1 MHRPMP
7 HGCDRV
13 RLVMTLVTCTGCAL
27 LCEDIDVAVE
37 NSRIKETKNACRR
50 GAARIKGCVN
60 RLPSSIAQKPADIEN
75 SIKKAVEILRNAR
88 SPMLFGWS
96 NSSCEAQYKS
106 IQLAKKLNAT
116 IDDTS
121 SFCQGILIERVLQKK
136 FKTCSLEDV
145 RNKAD
150 VLVYWGSDAQ
160 DSEPRHL
167 SRFSYFP
174 RGEDRQRG
182 YEEDRVAIAIDVRES
197 NTAKICKGHFYRIPL
212 KGDREFILAL
222 MDALSGKVPSQDAK
236 KMLELASIMK
246 KAEFGAIFVGIGLT
260 YSIKDDFDILAALAD
275 MLPNFHIMP
284 MVGHYNMR
292 GFNEVLFKE
301 TGYVN
306 RVKFDGEAV
315 KYSPAE
321 VLDTPSRGVTLVH
334 DAKYSIAEALREKS
348 IDALLVV
355 GSDPL
360 SSLPRSLI
368 SQLVKI
374 PVICIDPCVTLTSR
388 IASVTIP
395 CAVSGVEASGTAVRM
410 DGKVVK
416 LTKILE
422 TNYLSDEEIL
432 TRIMEAL

>member
-1 MHRPMP
+1 
-7 HGCDRV
+7 
-13 RLVMTLVTCTGCAL
+13 MTTVTCTGCAL
-27 LCEDIDVAVE
+27 LCDDIEAVVE
-37 NSRIKETKNACRR
+37 NSRIKETRNACRR

-60 RLPSSIAQKPADIEN
+60 RLPCSIAQKQTDIES
-75 SIKKAVEILRNAR
+75 SIKKAAEILRNAG

-96 NSSCEAQYKS
+96 NSTCEAQYKG
-106 IQLAKKLNAT
+106 IRLAKKLNAI

-121 SFCQGILIERVLQKK
+121 SFCQGILIERVLRKK
-136 FKTCSLEDV
+136 FKTCSLEDI

-167 SRFSYFP
+167 SRFAYFP
-174 RGEDRQRG
+174 RGEERQRG

-212 KGDREFILAL
+212 KGDRAFILAL
-222 MDALSGKVPSQDAK
+222 MDALSGKVPPQDAK
-236 KMLELASIMK
+236 KILELASILK

-260 YSIKDDFDILAALAD
+260 YSIKDDFDILVALAD

-284 MVGHYNMR
+284 MIGHYNMR

-306 RVKFDGEAV
+306 RVRF
-315 KYSPAE
+315 
-321 VLDTPSRGVTLVH
+321 
-334 DAKYSIAEALREKS
+334 DAKAVSDARYSIVEALRGKS
-348 IDALLVV
+348 IDALLVA

-360 SSLPRSLI
+360 SSLPHSLI
-368 SQLVKI
+368 SNLAKM

-395 CAVSGVEASGTAVRM
+395 CAVSGVEAGGTAVRM
-410 DGKVVK
+410 DGKVVN

-422 TNYLSDEEIL
+422 ANYPSDEEIL
-432 TRIMEAL
+432 ARIMEEI